1 MRGLLI
7 LLTIGSAVW
16 FVLATITYF
25 AQADSP
31 NTTIIQQIAII
42 LMTGL
47 SSISLII
54 GVAGVA
60 ILNSLQ
66 RLENI
71 AINKPH
77 LTTATVDDGAPS
89 ATVADA
95 SVKKAPWWADKNNP
109 MQ

>member
-16 FVLATITYF
+16 SVFATATYF
-25 AQADSP
+25 AEADSP
-31 NTTIIQQIAII
+31 NVTIIQQIAVI

-54 GVAGVA
+54 GVAGIA

-66 RLENI
+66 KLEI
-71 AINKPH
+71 PA
-77 LTTATVDDGAPS
+77 TTSRSGLA
-89 ATVADA
+89 VADSGA
-95 SVKKAPWWADKNNP
+95 EAAPTAVVAKRVPWWADKNNP
-109 MQ
+109 IGQ